1 MMEVQHNPPAI
12 ESTGCCPR
20 FDPAGFQDA
29 EISWQGEPF
38 VADHVRSV
46 FHVPLNMN
54 RRMSKN
60 QELIQASGAA
70 AAVPLTLTFERSP
83 WGADLFIRVSKRVPA
98 ARMAYLSGTFLTRV
112 YEGPYRDA
120 PKWAEDMR
128 RFVAARGR
136 TLEELYFAYTTCPAC
151 AKAYGKNYVVLF
163 AKVA

>member
-83 WGADLFIRVSKRVPA
+83 SSGAVRPKTSSFPRCPDVS
-98 ARMAYLSGTFLTRV
+98 
-112 YEGPYRDA
+112 A
-120 PKWAEDMR
+120 P
-128 RFVAARGR
+128 
-136 TLEELYFAYTTCPAC
+136 
-151 AKAYGKNYVVLF
+151 
-163 AKVA
+163 